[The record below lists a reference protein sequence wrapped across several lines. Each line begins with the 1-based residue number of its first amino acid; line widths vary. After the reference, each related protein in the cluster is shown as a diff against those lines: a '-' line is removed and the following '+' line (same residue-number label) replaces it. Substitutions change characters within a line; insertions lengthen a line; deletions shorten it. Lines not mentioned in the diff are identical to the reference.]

1 LKVRLHVRRGSAETR
16 DFADRLMAEF
26 ASRGVGVDDEATG
39 ADMVVAVGGDGTM
52 LTAVASAVEMDVPVL
67 GFNLGTIGFLTAAE
81 PDDIAAVVDRL
92 AGGDYGVDMRMT
104 VAATIGDRTAIGVND
119 VVIEKVDSQ
128 RLIELNVRIG
138 SVDFVNYRA
147 DGLIVA
153 TPTGSTAYSFSAGGP
168 LISPALKA
176 FVLTPV
182 AAHSLF
188 SRSIVIEPDQEI
200 VVRVT
205 RDRAVKVSVDKT
217 DLGQIGSGDT
227 VVIRPGAR
235 AAQFVTLDSQS
246 FAAQVKTKFSLP

>member
-16 DFADRLMAEF
+16 DFADRLVAEF

>member
-1 LKVRLHVRRGSAETR
+1 
-16 DFADRLMAEF
+16 
-26 ASRGVGVDDEATG
+26 
-39 ADMVVAVGGDGTM
+39 
-52 LTAVASAVEMDVPVL
+52 MDVPVL

>member
-1 LKVRLHVRRGSAETR
+1 
-16 DFADRLMAEF
+16 
-26 ASRGVGVDDEATG
+26 
-39 ADMVVAVGGDGTM
+39 
-52 LTAVASAVEMDVPVL
+52 
-67 GFNLGTIGFLTAAE
+67 
-81 PDDIAAVVDRL
+81 
-92 AGGDYGVDMRMT
+92 MT

-168 LISPALKA
+168 LVSPALKA

-188 SRSIVIEPDQEI
+188 SRTIVIEPDQEI

-217 DLGQIGSGDT
+217 DLGQIGPGDT
-227 VVIRPGAR
+227 VSIRQGSRPAK
-235 AAQFVTLDSQS
+235 FVTLDPLS
-246 FAAQVKTKFSLP
+246 FAGQVKNKFNLP

>member
-1 LKVRLHVRRGSAETR
+1 MKVRLHVRRGSAETR
-16 DFADRLMAEF
+16 DFADRLVAEF

>member
-1 LKVRLHVRRGSAETR
+1 MKVRLHVRSGRSETR
-16 DFADRLMAEF
+16 EF
-26 ASRGVGVDDEATG
+26 AERLLATFTAGGVTVIDDDQA

-52 LTAVASAVEMDVPVL
+52 LSAVATAVELDVPVI
-67 GFNLGTIGFLTAAE
+67 GFNLGTIGFLTVADPE
-81 PDDIAAVVDRL
+81 NMTEVVRRL
-92 AGGDYGVDMRMT
+92 AAGDYDVENRMT
-104 VAATIGDRTAIGVND
+104 VAATVGERTALGVND

-168 LISPALKA
+168 LVSPGLEA

-188 SRSIVIEPDQEI
+188 SRSVVIESDREI
-200 VVRVT
+200 LVRVT

-217 DLGQIGSGDT
+217 NLGQIGQGDT
-227 VVIRPGAR
+227 VIIRQGSRPAK
-235 AAQFVTLDSQS
+235 FVTLDPPS
-246 FAAQVKTKFSLP
+246 FAGLVKTKFDLP

>member
-1 LKVRLHVRRGSAETR
+1 MKVRLHVRRGSAETH
-16 DFADRLMAEF
+16 DFADRLVAEF
-26 ASRGVGVDDEATG
+26 ASRGVGVDEEATG

-92 AGGDYGVDMRMT
+92 ASGDYGVDMRMT

-128 RLIELNVRIG
+128 RLVELNVRIG

-168 LISPALKA
+168 LVSPALKA

-227 VVIRPGAR
+227 VLIRPGAR